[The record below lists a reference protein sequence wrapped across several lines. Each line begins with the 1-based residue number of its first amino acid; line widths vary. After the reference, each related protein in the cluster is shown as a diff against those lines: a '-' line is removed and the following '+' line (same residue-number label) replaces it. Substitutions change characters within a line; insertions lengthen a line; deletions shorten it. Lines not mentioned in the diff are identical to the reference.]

1 MITLI
6 EKWNK
11 SVDNGGAFGA
21 LLTDL
26 SKAFDCLSRKLLLAK
41 LNAYGFD
48 KRSLTLI
55 FNYLSNRKQ
64 RVKINDSFSSWSE
77 ILFGFPQG
85 SILGPLLFNV
95 FICDMF
101 YFMEDY
107 EIANYADDS
116 TPFSAKLDHK
126 SVVQELEVSSLIL
139 FTWLRNNY
147 MKANTDK
154 SHLLLSGNSNLTANI
169 DGNVIESEG
178 KQVLLSITID
188 SNLSFN
194 KHINNLGKKNSA
206 KLNALARIA
215 GYMDFPKRRLIM
227 KAFITS
233 QFGYCPLIGM
243 FHSRALNNKI
253 NSIHER
259 ALRITYNDTTSTF
272 EELLNKDKSV
282 SIHHRNLQVLVTDLY
297 KVKSNMAPEIL
308 NEIFKNRKSSYN
320 LRTNSSFAV
329 RPVHSVY
336 HGTESLSFLGP
347 KIWELV
353 PEDAKQS
360 ESLEIFKKTIKQW
373 VPSSSRCPCRLCR
386 IYLQNIGFV

>member
-1 MITLI
+1 MLI
-6 EKWNK
+6 HE
-11 SVDNGGAFGA
+11 
-21 LLTDL
+21 LLID
-26 SKAFDCLSRKLLLAK
+26 K
-41 LNAYGFD
+41 LNASGFD
-48 KRSLTLI
+48 KRYLTLI

-77 ILFGFPQG
+77 ILFGVPQG
-85 SILGPLLFNV
+85 SILGPLLFNI
-95 FICDMF
+95 FICDTF

-107 EIANYADDS
+107 EIANYVDDS
-116 TPFSAKLDHK
+116 TTFSAKPDHK
-126 SVVQELEVSSLIL
+126 SVVQELEVSSSIL
-139 FTWLRNNY
+139 FTWLQSNY

-154 SHLLLSGNSNLTANI
+154 SHLLLSGNSNLTANV

-178 KQVLLSITID
+178 KQVLLGISID

-194 KHINNLGKKNSA
+194 KHINNLCKKASA

-233 QFGYCPLIGM
+233 QFGYCPLIWM

-259 ALRITYNDTTSTF
+259 ALRITYNDRTSTF
-272 EELLNKDKSV
+272 EELLNKDNSV
-282 SIHHRNLQVLVTDLY
+282 SIHHRNLQVLVTKLY

-308 NEIFKNRKSSYN
+308 NEIFQNRTSSYN
-320 LRTNSSFAV
+320 LRTNSSFAD

-347 KIWELV
+347 KIWELF
-353 PEDAKQS
+353 PKDAKQS
-360 ESLEIFKKTIKQW
+360 DIFKKKIKQW
-373 VPSSSRCPCRLCR
+373 VPSRCPCRICR